1 MRSGMPLFKSFGSL
15 PWSLTIYNSLSGK
28 KEPFAPIAPPRV
40 RIYNCGI
47 TPHDVSHLGHGT
59 AAIRVN
65 MIRRYLKHAGYDV
78 TFVQNVTDVDDK
90 IIARSKILG
99 IPVTEVAERFSK
111 EFTDSQRDL
120 GITAPDHEPKVSEYI
135 PQIIAYV
142 ERLVAK
148 GAAYATADGD
158 VYFAVEHKADY
169 GKLSNR
175 RLAELMTGTRDLHEG
190 AKRHPADFALWK
202 ADDTPGASWP
212 SPWGLGRPGWHI
224 ECSVMSNDLLGAH
237 FDIHCG
243 GLDLLFPHHEN
254 ELAQCEAHN
263 DCPFVNFWV
272 HVGLLNVDGTKMSKS
287 LGNFISL
294 REGIEK
300 YGPELLT
307 FATIKHHYRS
317 AIDFSDRLFHESLNN
332 LCEYYEAFEALGAS
346 GAPQAATP
354 ATALL
359 DRAFDEAM
367 SEDFNTT
374 IALQV
379 ILNELRGAL
388 KGADAHRAE
397 VGARA
402 RHLGQI
408 LGLFRSELT
417 LEKVRVECLKF
428 QTAYL
433 KRPALTPEDIARLI
447 EERAE
452 ARRSKNFA
460 RSDEIRKELLA
471 SGVTLLD
478 ASTGGTTWQFAVTAA
493 K

>member
-1 MRSGMPLFKSFGSL
+1 MPL
-15 PWSLTIYNSLSGK
+15 PLTIYNSLSGK
-28 KEPFAPIAPPRV
+28 KEAFSPLTPPRV

-47 TPHDVSHLGHGT
+47 TPHDISHLGHGT

-65 MIRRYLKHAGYDV
+65 AIRRYMQHAGYDV

-90 IIARSKILG
+90 IINRSKILG
-99 IPVTEVAERFSK
+99 LSVTEVAQRFER
-111 EFTDSQRDL
+111 EYNDCLRDL
-120 GITAPDHEPKVSEYI
+120 GISPADHEPKVSEYM

-142 ERLVAK
+142 EQLIAK

-158 VYFAVEHKADY
+158 VYFAVEKKSDY

-175 RLAELMTGTRDLHEG
+175 RLAGLMSGTREVHEG

-202 ADDTPGASWP
+202 GDDTPGASWP
-212 SPWGLGRPGWHI
+212 SPWGPGRPGWHI

-243 GLDLLFPHHEN
+243 GLDLIFPHHEN

-263 DCPFVNFWV
+263 NCPFVNFWV
-272 HVGLLNVDGTKMSKS
+272 HVGLLNIEGTKMSKS
-287 LGNFISL
+287 LNNFISL

-300 YGPELLT
+300 YGAELLT
-307 FATIKHHYRS
+307 FVTMKHHYRS
-317 AIDFSDRLFHESLNN
+317 AIDFSDRLFHETLNS
-332 LCEYYEAFEALGAS
+332 LCEYYEAFEALGAK
-346 GAPQAATP
+346 GDAQAASPVTQ
-354 ATALL
+354 AL

-367 SEDFNTT
+367 QEDFNTT
-374 IALQV
+374 LALQA
-379 ILNELRGAL
+379 ILNELRQAL
-388 KGADAHRAE
+388 KSPDSARTVIA
-397 VGARA
+397 ARA
-402 RHLGQI
+402 RHLGQV

-417 LEKVRVECLKF
+417 LARIREEGLRF

-433 KRPALTPEDIARLI
+433 KRPPLTPADIEQLI
-447 EERAE
+447 RERVE
-452 ARRSKNFA
+452 ARKAKNFA
-460 RSDEIRKELLA
+460 RSDEIRNELLK

-478 ASTGGTTWQFAVTAA
+478 AASGGTTWQFSVTA